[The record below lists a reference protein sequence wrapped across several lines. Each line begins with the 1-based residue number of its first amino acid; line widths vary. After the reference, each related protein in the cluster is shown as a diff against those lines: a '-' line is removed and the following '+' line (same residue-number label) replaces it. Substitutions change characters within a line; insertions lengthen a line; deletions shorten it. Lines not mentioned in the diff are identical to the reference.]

1 MKVILSPET
10 LLEFKD
16 SVKFY
21 EKRKKGLGKDF
32 SKSVRTSLN
41 FISKNPLASECKYR
55 EIRVAVIKKFPFTI
69 HYLYEEEIATVFV
82 SAIFHTSQNPDK
94 LGSI

>member
-21 EKRKKGLGKDF
+21 EKRKKVLGKDF

-69 HYLYEEEIATVFV
+69 HYLYEEEIAIVFV

>member
-16 SVKFY
+16 SVKHY

-32 SKSVRTSLN
+32 TKSVRKSLN

-69 HYLYEEEIATVFV
+69 HYLYKKEIETIFV
-82 SAIFHTSQNPDK
+82 SAIFHTFQDPEK
-94 LGSI
+94 LG

>member
-32 SKSVRTSLN
+32 SNSVRTSLN

-55 EIRVAVIKKFPFTI
+55 ELEYRLLRSSHLQFTTYMKK
-69 HYLYEEEIATVFV
+69 
-82 SAIFHTSQNPDK
+82 K
-94 LGSI
+94 